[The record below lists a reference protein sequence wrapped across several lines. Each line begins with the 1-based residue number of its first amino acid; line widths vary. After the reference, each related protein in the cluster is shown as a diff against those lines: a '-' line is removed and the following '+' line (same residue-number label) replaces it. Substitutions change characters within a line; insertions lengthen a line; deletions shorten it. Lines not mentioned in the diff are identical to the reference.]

1 MHFYLTAR
9 HFELTDNIR
18 AHVERRI
25 LETIRAHADEH
36 DLNRVEV
43 QLATGQRDARFSCHV
58 LVQLPGHRD
67 VNITEHNHDLFATI
81 DLAEK
86 RLLAA
91 LVALRQKRQT
101 TARHPRKF
109 SWNKIA
115 RILRTA
121 G

>member
-1 MHFYLTAR
+1 MHVYLTAR
-9 HFELTDNIR
+9 HFELSDNIR

-25 LETIRAHADEH
+25 VETVRAHADAH
-36 DLNRVEV
+36 DLTRVEV
-43 QLATGQRDARFSCHV
+43 QLSTGQRDARFSCHV

-67 VNITEHNHDLFATI
+67 VNITEHNHDLHAAI

-86 RLLAA
+86 RLLAS

-101 TARHPRKF
+101 AARHPRKF
-109 SWNKIA
+109 TWSKIA
-115 RILRTA
+115 HILRTA

>member
-9 HFELTDNIR
+9 HFDLTDLIR
-18 AHVERRI
+18 QHVEKRI
-25 LETIRAHADEH
+25 IETVRSHADDH

-43 QLATGQRDARFSCHV
+43 QLDTGERDARFSCHV

-67 VNITEHNHDLFATI
+67 VNISEHSQDLYAAI

-86 RLLAA
+86 RLMSA
-91 LVALRQKRQT
+91 LVALRERQVT
-101 TARHPRKF
+101 VGRRPRKY
-109 SWNKIA
+109 SLRKIA
-115 RILRTA
+115 RMLRPQ